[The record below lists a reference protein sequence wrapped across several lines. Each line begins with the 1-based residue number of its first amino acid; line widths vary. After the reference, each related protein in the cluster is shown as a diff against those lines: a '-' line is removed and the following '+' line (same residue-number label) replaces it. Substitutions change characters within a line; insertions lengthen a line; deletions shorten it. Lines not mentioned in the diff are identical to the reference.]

1 MNPLY
6 DPVNGIYN
14 QFKVVYEKINAENKI
29 ENEKFPEP
37 VLEKPVRKV
46 AQFEEIKVSSNI
58 TKPKSWYWEYTKYF
72 FIAYAALTI
81 ITGIWNV
88 IMFAIFIFLLPAAA
102 VVAIGLRIY
111 RGHQFDQLIKED
123 VTRIKA
129 SKAYKAEYQRRLDA
143 QKHLQKKFD
152 SEYESKNAHYEKS
165 YDLWKEHKKS
175 WESDRNERYE
185 EAVAEYVSE
194 KGVLDKMFNEFGK
207 IPKQYRFMKCIEYI
221 RDVLATSDVDIKTAL
236 EMYDRDRQRKL
247 ENERI
252 AAMNRHNDLQEQY
265 NAEMEYQ
272 SELQERA
279 NDIAQKHRRETAAFG
294 AYNAY
299 QNHKQTK
306 ILEKRE
312 KARQQAIRRAKRG
325 Y

>member
-6 DPVNGIYN
+6 DPVNRIYN
-14 QFKVVYEKINAENKI
+14 QFKVVYEKSNAKNKI

-37 VLEKPVRKV
+37 VPEKPVRKL

-81 ITGIWNV
+81 ITGICNV
-88 IMFAIFIFLLPAAA
+88 IMFAIFIFLLPVAA

-129 SKAYKAEYQRRLDA
+129 SKAYKDEYQRRLDA
-143 QKHLQKKFD
+143 QEHQQKKFD
-152 SEYESKNAHYEKS
+152 SEYEFENAQYEKC
-165 YDLWKEHKKS
+165 YDIWKEHKKS
-175 WESDRNERYE
+175 WESDRDKRYE
-185 EAVAEYVSE
+185 ETVAEYLSE
-194 KGVLDKMFNEFGK
+194 KYVLYKMFNEFDK
-207 IPKQYRFMKCIEYI
+207 IPKQYRFMECIEYI
-221 RDVLATSDVDIKTAL
+221 KDVLATSDVDIKTAL
-236 EMYDRDRQRKL
+236 EMYDRERQRKL

-252 AAMNRHNDLQEQY
+252 VAMNRHNDLQEQY

-279 NDIAQKHRRETAAFG
+279 NDIAQKHRREAAALG

-312 KARQQAIRRAKRG
+312 KERQLAIERAKRG